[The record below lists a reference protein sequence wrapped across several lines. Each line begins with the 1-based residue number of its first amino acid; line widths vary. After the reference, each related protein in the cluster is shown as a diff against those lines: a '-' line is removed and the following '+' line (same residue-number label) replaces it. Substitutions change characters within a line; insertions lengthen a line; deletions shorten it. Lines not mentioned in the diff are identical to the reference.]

1 MGLYSADLADLRNEV
16 GTTQVHFAR
25 TRKSL
30 LQHSIVILFFLAG
43 ALYFLQVFTPL
54 RLTTDSL
61 YYLTVADSAA
71 LGNKFHPGAQPI
83 GYPVFLFLLMKAG
96 FFSSAT
102 MILANCIFFATG
114 LFLTFHTLISL
125 GFERSHSIVACLFT
139 LLSFTAVKH
148 ITQGMSDFLFFALS
162 AAVCWVLTS
171 SSWWKWVAASVLV
184 CSAMEVRIMGLALI
198 CPIVVLAWP
207 YVKRF
212 RTLLITVIILLS
224 VGGAVGLWTG
234 RHYLSKCAEL
244 FGAYGAKQFFSVLA
258 LSHLQ
263 DFGEIISNAPLSKMP
278 FWIHLPVLAL
288 GGFAIF
294 LLFVGMPKIWQ
305 RSPCL
310 CSYLIGCCILVLPW
324 PYTDPR
330 FWLPVMPILFLTIAS
345 GIQSCAEWMKLKL
358 HLAISTPLLLYG
370 ILFCTLGLASLGYS
384 TRITFSGQQF
394 PYRYGDGLLRSTYLT
409 GCGAPAE
416 GTNPFALHLLREYQ
430 WHCR

>member
-1 MGLYSADLADLRNEV
+1 MGLYSADLGNLHNEV
-16 GTTQVHFAR
+16 GTMQSHFAE
-25 TRKSL
+25 TRRSFP
-30 LQHSIVILFFLAG
+30 HYSIVILFFLAG
-43 ALYFLQVFTPL
+43 GLYLLQIFTPL

-96 FFSSAT
+96 IFSSAT
-102 MILANCIFFATG
+102 MILANCVFFATG
-114 LFLTFHTLISL
+114 LFLTFRTLIFL
-125 GFERSHSIVACLFT
+125 GFERRHNIVACLFA
-139 LLSFTAVKH
+139 LLSFAAVKH

-162 AAVCWVLTS
+162 AAVCWVLTLS
-171 SSWWKWVAASVLV
+171 SPWRWVAASVLI

-198 CPIVVLAWP
+198 CPIAVLAWP
-207 YVKRF
+207 HVKRF
-212 RTLLITVIILLS
+212 RTLLITAIISLS
-224 VGGAVGLWTG
+224 FGSAVGLWVG

-278 FWIHLPVLAL
+278 FWIHPLVLVL

-294 LLFVGMPKIWQ
+294 LLFVGMPKIWR
-305 RSPCL
+305 RSPWL
-310 CSYLIGCCILVLPW
+310 CSYLIGCCLLVLPW

-330 FWLPVMPILFLTIAS
+330 FWLPVLPIVFLTIAS
-345 GIQSCAEWMKLKL
+345 GVQSCAEWMKL
-358 HLAISTPLLLYG
+358 HLATSTPLLLYG

-394 PYRYGDGLLRSTYLT
+394 PYRYGDGLLTNTYLT

-416 GTNPFALHLLREYQ
+416 GTNSFALHLLREYQ